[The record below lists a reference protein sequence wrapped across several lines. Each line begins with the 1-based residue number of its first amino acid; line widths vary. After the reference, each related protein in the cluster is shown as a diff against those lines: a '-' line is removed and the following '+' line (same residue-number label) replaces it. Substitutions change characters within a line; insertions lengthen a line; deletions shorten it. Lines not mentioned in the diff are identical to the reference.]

1 MRVALC
7 QVAST
12 SDPSENLALVAEGIR
27 EAMDAGAGLVVFP
40 EATMARFGTRLA
52 DVAEPLDGP
61 WATEVRR
68 HAGDAGVTVVVGMF
82 TPTPDG
88 RVQNTLL
95 VTGAGVDDRYDKVH
109 LFDAFDVRESDT
121 VAPGERV
128 VTLDVADTTVGLAT
142 CYDVRFPALFTT
154 LATAGAEVVVMP
166 ASWGEG
172 PTKAEQWEL
181 LVRARALDSTSWVL
195 ACDQADPVTAG
206 LEPVRG
212 AANGIGHSMVVSPL
226 GEVRARLDASPG
238 VLVADIDVDE
248 VRRARATLPVLQ
260 HARPLPAPMA
270 PGPADGQ

>member
-12 SDPSENLALVAEGIR
+12 PDPEHNLGLVADGVR
-27 EAMDAGAGLVVFP
+27 AAADAGAELVVLP

-52 DVAEPLDGP
+52 DIAEPLDGP

-68 HAGDAGVTVVVGMF
+68 LATDAGVTVVVGMF
-82 TPTPDG
+82 TPTADG

-95 VTGAGVDDRYDKVH
+95 VTGPGVEDRYDKVH

-128 VTLDVADTTVGLAT
+128 VTMDVADTTVGLAT

-172 PTKAEQWEL
+172 PTKADQWEL

-195 ACDQADPVTAG
+195 ACDQADPNTAG
-206 LEPVRG
+206 LESIRG
-212 AANGIGHSMVVSPL
+212 AANGIGRSMVVSPL

-238 VLVADIDVDE
+238 MLVVDLDVDE
-248 VRRARATLPVLQ
+248 VRQVREKLPVLQ

-270 PGPADGQ
+270 PDQADGQ